1 MRTAGESH
9 GPAIV
14 VILEGVPAGLP
25 ISAQEIDKDLLQRQ
39 RGYGRGA
46 RMAIEQDEVAILAGI
61 RRGVTIGSPI
71 ALSIRNRDHEN
82 WRPTMA
88 VDAEGDD
95 TVSPET
101 KPRPGHGDLAGMLK
115 FGTGDA
121 RDVLERASA
130 RETAARVA
138 AGAVA
143 RRLLR
148 ESGITVRSRVVAI
161 GGVADQEIG
170 LPTEDR
176 FAMAAENPVR
186 CADEAIGEL
195 MVEEIDK
202 AMQSDDTVGGIFEVV
217 AFGVMPGLG
226 SYAQSDQRLDGRL
239 TAALASIP
247 GIKGV
252 EVGGGFALSSMR
264 GSEAHDE
271 IFYSPERGLFR
282 TTNRAGGLEAGI
294 TNGSPLVL
302 RAAMKPIPTLARPL
316 ATVDLQTL
324 EPSTAFRERAD
335 VCAVPAAAVV
345 GEAMVATVLADAT
358 LEKFGGDSLVEYKR
372 NLEGYLGQ
380 ISRFWRP
387 T

>member
-1 MRTAGESH
+1 M
-9 GPAIV
+9 
-14 VILEGVPAGLP
+14 
-25 ISAQEIDKDLLQRQ
+25 Q
-39 RGYGRGA
+39 
-46 RMAIEQDEVAILAGI
+46 
-61 RRGVTIGSPI
+61 
-71 ALSIRNRDHEN
+71 
-82 WRPTMA
+82 
-88 VDAEGDD
+88 GDD
-95 TVSPET
+95 TV
-101 KPRPGHGDLAGMLK
+101 
-115 FGTGDA
+115 
-121 RDVLERASA
+121 V
-130 RETAARVA
+130 
-138 AGAVA
+138 
-143 RRLLR
+143 
-148 ESGITVRSRVVAI
+148 
-161 GGVADQEIG
+161 
-170 LPTEDR
+170 
-176 FAMAAENPVR
+176 
-186 CADEAIGEL
+186 
-195 MVEEIDK
+195 
-202 AMQSDDTVGGIFEVV
+202 GIFEVA

-226 SYAQSDQRLDGRL
+226 SYAQSDQRLDARL

-252 EVGGGFALSSMR
+252 EVGGGFSLSSMR

-372 NLEGYLGQ
+372 NFEGYLGQ